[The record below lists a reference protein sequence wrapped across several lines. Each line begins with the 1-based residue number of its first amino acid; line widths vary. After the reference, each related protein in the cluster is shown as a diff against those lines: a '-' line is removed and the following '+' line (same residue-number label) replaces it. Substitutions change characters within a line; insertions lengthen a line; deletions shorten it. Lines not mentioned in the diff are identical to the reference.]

1 MKIFII
7 IFFCVCYAQENIY
20 VDSSKV
26 KNPEISWKLSFIP
39 GLGQIYNK
47 KYLKAIGFA
56 SAEAYAVSKFILL
69 KNENRVGLRNTY
81 AWWIFGLYVWNIL
94 DAYVDSHLSTFP
106 IKKLQSNEAS
116 DSLKTGTE

>member
-7 IFFCVCYAQENIY
+7 ILFSVCYSQENIY
-20 VDSSKV
+20 IDSSRV
-26 KNPEISWKLSFIP
+26 KNPDIAWKLSFIP

-47 KYLKAIGFA
+47 KYLKAIVFA
-56 SAEAYAVSKFILL
+56 STEAYAVSRFILL
-69 KNENRVGLRNTY
+69 KNENKIGLRNTY

-106 IKKLQSNEAS
+106 IKKLQSNEVS
-116 DSLKTGTE
+116 DSLKIGTK